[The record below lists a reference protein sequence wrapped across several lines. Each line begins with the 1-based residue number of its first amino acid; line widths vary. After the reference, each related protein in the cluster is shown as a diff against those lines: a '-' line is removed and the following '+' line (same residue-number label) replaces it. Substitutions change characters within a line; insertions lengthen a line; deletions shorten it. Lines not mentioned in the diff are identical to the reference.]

1 MNLETVTKVRNSQG
15 EDREKQRPGCRE
27 NGSGK
32 ERARSQRLCKL
43 LASAPSE
50 RGNRDRP
57 LSFTP
62 GRSHRML
69 HVRPEA
75 SKGCVLSLDF
85 FGKQAKGQPVAI
97 VTTAITPQSPP
108 LPPWAGGEMLS
119 RPTTE
124 GDAPLSH
131 SRQQHR
137 TKTPRLPQ
145 STAVTICIRDKFTA
159 GREPPAEHT
168 GPRSPHT
175 LHCSRPSPEKV
186 SPSVLRFFGTG
197 SKIHPCSHGSQLAAN
212 G

>member
-1 MNLETVTKVRNSQG
+1 MNGRKVGIRAESRRKRGREMNLETVTKVRNSQG

-97 VTTAITPQSPP
+97 VTTVS
-108 LPPWAGGEMLS
+108 LGL
-119 RPTTE
+119 
-124 GDAPLSH
+124 
-131 SRQQHR
+131 
-137 TKTPRLPQ
+137 
-145 STAVTICIRDKFTA
+145 C
-159 GREPPAEHT
+159 
-168 GPRSPHT
+168 
-175 LHCSRPSPEKV
+175 SPEDR
-186 SPSVLRFFGTG
+186 STPGSAVLQCLPEHVQ
-197 SKIHPCSHGSQLAAN
+197 IHVH
-212 G
+212 